1 MLVRSKTVSSKENR
15 IYKED
20 GRLIIQ
26 FTFRKDSTMLEM
38 EQEIESLIDS
48 VDESVSML
56 EKQRIRTQLLDAVK
70 NESQER

>member
-15 IYKED
+15 IYKKD

-48 VDESVSML
+48 IDESVSML

>member
-1 MLVRSKTVSSKENR
+1 VLVRSKTVSSKENR

>member
-1 MLVRSKTVSSKENR
+1 
-15 IYKED
+15 
-20 GRLIIQ
+20 
-26 FTFRKDSTMLEM
+26 MLEM